1 MTGLCRVPTARRLAS
16 QYRTTDCRCRTEIL
30 SRRQIAESFTSLALR
45 LAATAIVCFPSL
57 KPCRAVIIRENDA
70 PPPGPETSTTSTPSP
85 RTSPAS
91 RRPSVVQLACTPP
104 SGTLRLLMMRRRR
117 RLGSARCSPLG
128 ALRSAIRQHRPTSC
142 GVETSPAFSRR
153 TRTRRPRAP
162 VSHCLPRCSARRRR
176 GLSLSAAA
184 RCFSC

>member
-1 MTGLCRVPTARRLAS
+1 MTGLCRVPTVRRLAS

-30 SRRQIAESFTSLALR
+30 SRRQITESFTSLALR
-45 LAATAIVCFPSL
+45 LPATAIIGFPSL
-57 KPCRAVIIRENDA
+57 KLCRAVIIRENGA
-70 PPPGPETSTTSTPSP
+70 PPPDPETFQP
-85 RTSPAS
+85 RL
-91 RRPSVVQLACTPP
+91 RRRHVPRRLLDGRLSPSVVQLACTPP
-104 SGTLRLLMMRRRR
+104 SGTLRLLMMRP
-117 RLGSARCSPLG
+117 RLGSARRSPLG

-162 VSHCLPRCSARRRR
+162 VSHCLPRCS

-184 RCFSC
+184 RCISC